1 MIDRSTSS
9 DPHDV
14 RSFPSIKRMLLPVFE
29 CSFRDF
35 FEPRVIVEM
44 CCNQNAFSNSIP
56 RNFEAL
62 LTSIFV
68 RLMCADSFRLTDL
81 CRAFFDSTS
90 YLLSTQAQ
98 ELPWLFDS
106 FLRASVSDCKT
117 IKANILSSSFDLI
130 KSTSIDSGF
139 QFNSDVS
146 VTFPS
151 GPVTLFG
158 NKVVG
163 DGKDVTA
170 TFWSII
176 YRGGNSAWSCG
187 LVPEKEA
194 ENKRALWERGCCI
207 GQYHSGSDCALAQ
220 HDMPE
225 SSTITVY
232 VDFISKTAMFFS
244 EGVLTST
251 VDVPETEVSCIIH
264 SFCHFLTAPFFVDW

>member
-1 MIDRSTSS
+1 
-9 DPHDV
+9 
-14 RSFPSIKRMLLPVFE
+14 
-29 CSFRDF
+29 
-35 FEPRVIVEM
+35 
-44 CCNQNAFSNSIP
+44 
-56 RNFEAL
+56 
-62 LTSIFV
+62 
-68 RLMCADSFRLTDL
+68 MCADSSRLPDL

-117 IKANILSSSFDLI
+117 ITAKILSSSFDLV

-163 DGKDVTA
+163 DGEEVTA
-170 TFWSII
+170 TFWSFI

-194 ENKRALWERGCCI
+194 DNKRALWERACCI
-207 GQYHSGSDCALAQ
+207 GQYHSGSNCALTQ

-232 VDFISKTAMFFS
+232 VDFISKTAMFFT

-251 VDVPETEVSCIIH
+251 VDVPETEVSCITH
-264 SFCHFLTAPFFVDW
+264 SCCPFLTAPFFIAW